1 MRLAWVL
8 GSFLLIVSAVSSR
21 AATLRV
27 PSEYPAISLAVG
39 AASAGDTV
47 LVAPGVYTNCDT
59 EPCTSRVV
67 DLFEGLTVLS
77 EGGRD
82 VTRLELVGA
91 AGLTTLRVVRGVGIG
106 IGGARVEGF
115 EIRSSVADS
124 RAVALVDCENVTV
137 SSCRVMDVA
146 TSFPSGGGLFQN
158 GGSLEVID
166 CEFIRCTAV
175 DIGGGMDA
183 IGTFTSKTAVRD
195 CYFEECGP
203 TALAAGGGGDVEVT
217 GCTFVRNFGPGG
229 AGVQLS
235 GNDSAVVRECWF
247 EENTSSYGPGGLA
260 ISGPVGGPVVV
271 VERCM
276 FLRNDASNNSG
287 GVGFIANSLL
297 TESTFVGNTSP
308 LGSAV
313 RTANSARSHT
323 IRNCVFGLNMAGPAV
338 YGSSDGSAADGDC
351 NVFWQNPAGDYFRY
365 LQGSNDQFVDPEF
378 CDIPN
383 DDYTVRSTSPC
394 AEENSPDCGQIG
406 AYGVGCGTVS
416 VAPTTFGRIK
426 AAYRDGGRP

>member
-8 GSFLLIVSAVSSR
+8 GSFLLIVTASPAR

-27 PSEYPAISLAVG
+27 PSEYAAISIAIE

-47 LVAPGVYTNCDT
+47 LVAPGVYSNCDT
-59 EPCTSRVV
+59 VPCTGIVAE
-67 DLFEGLTVLS
+67 LFEGLTLLS
-77 EGGRD
+77 EAGPD
-82 VTRLELVGA
+82 ATRLELQPSGA
-91 AGLTTLRVVRGVGIG
+91 PSVLVVDARFIG
-106 IGGARVEGF
+106 TGGALIEGF
-115 EIRSSVADS
+115 EIASLVPASRGFISFDS
-124 RAVALVDCENVTV
+124 ENITVRNCRFIDIV
-137 SSCRVMDVA
+137 SSE
-146 TSFPSGGGLFQN
+146 TSGGGIGQS
-158 GGSLEVID
+158 GGSLSVEN
-166 CEFIRCTAV
+166 CELIRCTAV

-183 IGTFTSKTAVRD
+183 IGTLTSKTVVRD

-260 ISGPVGGPVVV
+260 VSGPVGGPVVV

-276 FLRNDASNNSG
+276 FLRNAASNNSG

-365 LQGSNDQFVDPEF
+365 VQGPNDQFVDPEF

-394 AEENSPDCGQIG
+394 AEENSPVCGQIG
-406 AYGVGCGTVS
+406 AFPVGCGTVS
-416 VAPTTFGRIK
+416 VTPTTFGRIK
-426 AAYRDGGRP
+426 AAYRDGGQP